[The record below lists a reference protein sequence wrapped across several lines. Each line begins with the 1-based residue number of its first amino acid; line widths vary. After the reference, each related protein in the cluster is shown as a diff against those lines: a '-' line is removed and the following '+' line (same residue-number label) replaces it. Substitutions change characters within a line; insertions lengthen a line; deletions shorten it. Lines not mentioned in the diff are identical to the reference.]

1 MNKRIAVAATG
12 GLAVLGLVGIA
23 GVAGAAEH
31 ADPTGLVL
39 APTNSYSSSSTQTA
53 PIRDLAP
60 GTAVHTVCHTE
71 GQTLTGNPNWF
82 RISGPHGAEYVHR
95 GAISV
100 APVLPHC

>member
-23 GVAGAAEH
+23 GVAGAEEH

-39 APTNSYSSSSTQTA
+39 TPTTSYSTPSTQSA
-53 PIRDLAP
+53 PIRKLAP
-60 GTAVHTVCHTE
+60 GSGVHTICHTE

-82 RISGPHGAEYVHR
+82 RISGSHGSEYVHR
-95 GAISV
+95 SVISV
-100 APVLPHC
+100 APVSPHC